1 MILLVNLISGAFG
14 ANIAAGFFKHLNLG
28 LFGNTLVGVL
38 GGGVGG
44 QVLANFG
51 FQGLAGSV
59 ASKDGLDTVAL
70 LTQAGATGA
79 SGAAALLL
87 TGFARNLVVR

>member
-1 MILLVNLISGAFG
+1 MILLVNLIAGAFG
-14 ANIAAGFFKHLNLG
+14 ANIAAGVAKHLNLG

-44 QVLANFG
+44 QVLTNFG

-79 SGAAALLL
+79 SGAVALLL
-87 TGFARNLVVR
+87 TSFASNLVVR